1 MKGILLLVLLI
12 GIIVGGIALAEF
24 LSIIITMSTLVKLI
38 YVGGAI
44 GLIIIGRRIK
54 NV

>member
-1 MKGILLLVLLI
+1 MKGILLLILLI
-12 GIIVGGIALAEF
+12 GVVIGGIALAEF
-24 LSIIITMSTLVKLI
+24 LSSVITMSMLTKLI